1 MKRVLVGVLF
11 AIGIVA
17 AGCTGTSA
25 PEAEKTE
32 PATIEEV
39 PGSDKKKVTLTKQ
52 AAERI
57 DLQMTAIVDRS
68 GTTVIP
74 YAALVYDPSGATWVY
89 TSPDPLTY
97 VRTSVTV
104 ASIAG
109 KEAHLSRGPPPGTE
123 VVTVGTAE
131 LYGTENEIGH

>member
-1 MKRVLVGVLF
+1 MKRVLVGALF
-11 AIGIVA
+11 AVGIVA
-17 AGCTGTSA
+17 AGCAGTST

-39 PGSDKKKVTLTKQ
+39 PGSDTKQVTLTKQ

-57 DLQMTAIVDRS
+57 DLQTTAVVDRS

-74 YAALVYDPSGATWVY
+74 YGALVYDPAGNTWVY
-89 TSPDPLTY
+89 TSPRPLTF
-97 VRTSVTV
+97 VRTSVLV

-109 KEAHLSRGPPPGTE
+109 KEVRLSRGPPAGTE

-131 LYGTENEIGH
+131 LYGAENEIGH